1 MRPFIDPRFGDIEDD
16 ASSTKKRSLASIAGS
31 MLIEI
36 SLLKL
41 AIAWLLLLILPGL
54 FLGLFPIA
62 AAAWFQTLS
71 DRVFEP
77 LDGVVPLLILLLVLA
92 VGWYGGR
99 AFLRLAEH
107 SFWALTSI
115 VVQPGYGACREG
127 LRHLA
132 ERLLPAGA
140 SQMTRVRWRAGAA
153 AIAGILVSLLAL
165 LLLYAVW
172 PSTHVFGAL
181 QEVGSIEQL
190 ARVALANSV
199 AVICVYLA
207 AGALTWAFADTTMS
221 QPRDLESFDTAP
233 ADARRWRIVHLSD
246 IHIVGEPYGF
256 RIESGRA
263 GPRGNDRLRSLVM
276 RLEEIDHAARLDH
289 ILITGDITDAG
300 RMAEWAEFFTI
311 MEAHPTLADRV
322 LIIPGNHD
330 LNIVD
335 RANPARMDLPTSP
348 NPRLRQLRMLSGMEW
363 IQGTRVRVVDHEGR
377 TLGASLAT
385 ALEAWRPAIER
396 FADAARPRFSRRL
409 STLWSEIFPMIL
421 PPDGAS
427 GLGLVL
433 FNSNADT
440 HFSFT
445 NALGLV
451 SAEQVRAFEHVAKNY
466 PQARWLVLLHH
477 HAIEYPHA
485 TKALSERIGTA
496 LINGNWF
503 LRRLKPFAGRA
514 VLMHGHRH
522 IDWIGQCEGLLIVSA
537 PSPVMEATDDMPTAF
552 YIHTIAATGDGNLK
566 LLRPERIEL
575 AGVPR
580 PDEP

>member
-1 MRPFIDPRFGDIEDD
+1 MRPLIDPRLGDVEDD
-16 ASSTKKRSLASIAGS
+16 ASSTKKRSLAAIAGN

-41 AIAWLLLLILPGL
+41 AIAWVLLLVVPGL

-62 AAAWFQTLS
+62 AAVWLRTFT
-71 DRVFEP
+71 DRFFSP
-77 LDGVVPLLILLLVLA
+77 LDGVVPLAILALVLA

-107 SFWALTSI
+107 SFWTLTSI
-115 VVQPGYGACREG
+115 VVQPAYGACREG
-127 LRHLA
+127 LRHVT
-132 ERLLPAGA
+132 ERMLPAGT
-140 SQMTRVRWRAGAA
+140 SQATRARLRAGAA
-153 AIAGILVSLLAL
+153 AVAGIFVSLLAL
-165 LLLYAVW
+165 LLLHTVW
-172 PSTHVFGAL
+172 PATHVFGAL
-181 QEVGSIEQL
+181 TEIGSIEQL

-199 AVICVYLA
+199 AALCIYLA
-207 AGALTWAFADTTMS
+207 AGALIWAIADTTMS
-221 QPRDLESFDTAP
+221 QPRDLEGFDTAS
-233 ADARRWRIVHLSD
+233 ADARRWRVAHLSD
-246 IHIVGEPYGF
+246 IHIVGEHYGF

-263 GPRGNDRLRSLVM
+263 GPRGNNRLRRLFEK
-276 RLEEIDHAARLDH
+276 LEEIDRAARLDH

-300 RMAEWAEFFTI
+300 RLAEWAEFLAVV
-311 MEAHPTLADRV
+311 EAHPGLADRV

-363 IQGTRVRVVDHEGR
+363 LQGRRVRVVDPKR
-377 TLGASLAT
+377 TVLGASLTA
-385 ALEAWRPAIER
+385 ALEPHRAAIER
-396 FADAARPRFSRRL
+396 FADLARPRFSRRL
-409 STLWSEIFPMIL
+409 STLWSETFPMIL
-421 PPDGAS
+421 APDGEN
-427 GLGLVL
+427 GLGVVL

-451 SAEQVRAFEHVAKNY
+451 SAEQVRAFEQVAKDY
-466 PQARWLVLLHH
+466 PGAGWLVLLHH

-485 TKALSERIGTA
+485 TKVLSERIGTA

-503 LRRLKPFAGRA
+503 LRRLRPFAGRA

-522 IDWIGQCEGLLIVSA
+522 VDWIGECEGLFIISA
-537 PSPVMEATDDMPTAF
+537 PSPVMEATDDMATAF
-552 YIHTIAATGDGNLK
+552 YIHTIAMTGDGMMK
-566 LLRPERIEL
+566 LLQPEKIEL
-575 AGVPR
+575 PGEPR
-580 PDEP
+580 GQ

>member
-1 MRPFIDPRFGDIEDD
+1 MRPLIDPRLGDVEDD
-16 ASSTKKRSLASIAGS
+16 ASSTKKRSLAAIAGN

-41 AIAWLLLLILPGL
+41 AIAWVLLLVVPGL

-62 AAAWFQTLS
+62 AAVWLRTFT
-71 DRVFEP
+71 DRVFSP
-77 LDGVVPLLILLLVLA
+77 LDGVVPLAILALVLA

-107 SFWALTSI
+107 SFWTLTSI
-115 VVQPGYGACREG
+115 VVQPAYGACREG
-127 LRHLA
+127 LRHVT
-132 ERLLPAGA
+132 ERMLPAGISKA
-140 SQMTRVRWRAGAA
+140 TRARLRAGAA
-153 AIAGILVSLLAL
+153 AVAGIFVSLLAL
-165 LLLYAVW
+165 LLLHTVW
-172 PSTHVFGAL
+172 PATHVFGAL
-181 QEVGSIEQL
+181 TEIGSIEQL

-199 AVICVYLA
+199 AALCIYLA
-207 AGALTWAFADTTMS
+207 AGALIWAIADTTMS
-221 QPRDLESFDTAP
+221 QPRDLEGFDTAP
-233 ADARRWRIVHLSD
+233 ADARRWRVAHLSD
-246 IHIVGEPYGF
+246 IHIVGEHYGF

-263 GPRGNDRLRSLVM
+263 GPRGNNRLRRLFEK
-276 RLEEIDHAARLDH
+276 LEEIDRAARLDH

-300 RMAEWAEFFTI
+300 RLAEWAEFLAVV
-311 MEAHPTLADRV
+311 EAHPGLADRV

-363 IQGTRVRVVDHEGR
+363 LQGRRVRVVDPKR
-377 TLGASLAT
+377 TVLGASLTA
-385 ALEAWRPAIER
+385 ALEPHRAAIER
-396 FADAARPRFSRRL
+396 FADLARPRFSRRL
-409 STLWSEIFPMIL
+409 STLWSETFPMIL
-421 PPDGAS
+421 APDGEN
-427 GLGLVL
+427 GLGVVL

-451 SAEQVRAFEHVAKNY
+451 SAEQVRAFEQVAKDY
-466 PQARWLVLLHH
+466 PGAGWLVLLHH

-485 TKALSERIGTA
+485 TKVLSERIGTA

-503 LRRLKPFAGRA
+503 LRRLRPFAGRA

-522 IDWIGQCEGLLIVSA
+522 IDWIGECEGLFIISA
-537 PSPVMEATDDMPTAF
+537 PSPVMEATDDMATAF
-552 YIHTIAATGDGNLK
+552 YIHTIAMTGDGMMK
-566 LLRPERIEL
+566 LLQPEKIEL
-575 AGVPR
+575 PGEPR
-580 PDEP
+580 GQ

>member
-1 MRPFIDPRFGDIEDD
+1 MNPLIDPRLGDIEDD
-16 ASSTKKRSLASIAGS
+16 ASSTKKRSLAAIAGN

-41 AIAWLLLLILPGL
+41 AVAWLLLLVVPGL

-62 AAAWFQTLS
+62 AAVWFQTVA
-71 DRVFEP
+71 DRVLSP
-77 LDGVVPLLILLLVLA
+77 LDGVVPAILLVLVLA
-92 VGWYGGR
+92 IGWYGGR

-107 SFWALTSI
+107 SFWALASI
-115 VVQPGYGACREG
+115 VVQPGYDACREG
-127 LRHLA
+127 LRHLI
-132 ERLLPAGA
+132 ERILPTGTAPA
-140 SQMTRVRWRAGAA
+140 TRARLRAGAA
-153 AIAGILVSLLAL
+153 AVAGILVSAFAL
-165 LLLYAVW
+165 LVLRAVW

-181 QEVGSIEQL
+181 EEIGSIEQL
-190 ARVALANSV
+190 AGVALANS
-199 AVICVYLA
+199 AAALCIYLA
-207 AGALTWAFADTTMS
+207 AGALIWAIADTTMS
-221 QPRDLESFDTAP
+221 QPRDLESFATAP
-233 ADARRWRIVHLSD
+233 ANARRWRVAHLSD
-246 IHIVGEPYGF
+246 IHIVGERYGF

-263 GPRGNDRLRSLVM
+263 GPRGNDRLH
-276 RLEEIDHAARLDH
+276 RLFQMLEGIDQAAPLDH

-300 RMAEWAEFFTI
+300 LLSEWAEFFSV
-311 MEAHPTLADRV
+311 MEAHPGLADRV

-335 RANPARMDLPTSP
+335 KTNPARMDLPTSP

-363 IQGTRVRVVDHEGR
+363 VQGTRVRTVDHKGKV
-377 TLGASLAT
+377 LDASLAVML
-385 ALEAWRPAIER
+385 ASHRGAIKR
-396 FADAARPRFSRRL
+396 FADVARPRISRRL
-409 STLWSEIFPMIL
+409 TTLWNETFPMIL
-421 PPDGAS
+421 PPDGED

-451 SAEQVRAFEHVAKNY
+451 SAEQVRAFEQVAKDY
-466 PQARWLVLLHH
+466 PQACWLMLLHH

-485 TKALSERIGTA
+485 TQVLSERIGTA

-503 LRRLKPFAGRA
+503 LRRLRPFAGRA

-522 IDWIGQCEGLLIVSA
+522 VDWIGECEGLLIISA

-552 YIHTIAATGDGNLK
+552 YIHTVATNGDGRLR
-566 LLRPERIEL
+566 LLEPERIEL
-575 AGVPR
+575 AGESR
-580 PDEP
+580 PQ